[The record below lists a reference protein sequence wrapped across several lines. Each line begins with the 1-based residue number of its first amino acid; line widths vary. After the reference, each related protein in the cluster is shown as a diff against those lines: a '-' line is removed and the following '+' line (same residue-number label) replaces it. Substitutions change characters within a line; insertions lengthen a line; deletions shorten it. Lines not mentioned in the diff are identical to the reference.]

1 MSAKDG
7 VRRVEIVARRLGFEV
22 SRTKGGHLRFDKVG
36 VGVVFFSGTPGD
48 RRAILNG
55 IAKLRRVVRQQA
67 QQQ

>member
-7 VRRVEIVARRLGFEV
+7 VRRVEIVARGLGFEV
-22 SRTKGGHLRFDKVG
+22 SRTKGGHLRFDKPG
-36 VGVVFFSGTPGD
+36 VGAVYFSSTPGD

-55 IAKLRRVVRQQA
+55 IAKLRRAVREQD